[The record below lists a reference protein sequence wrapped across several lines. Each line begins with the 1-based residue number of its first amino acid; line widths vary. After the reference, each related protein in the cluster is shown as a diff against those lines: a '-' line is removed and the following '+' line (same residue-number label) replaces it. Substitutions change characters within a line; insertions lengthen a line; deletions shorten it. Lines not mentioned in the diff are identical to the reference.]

1 MQNNLDTQRASAAP
15 RRVWVTPE
23 LRSLDL
29 RETLTAGIP
38 WTFEGLI
45 TVPGPG
51 SPPGGYTGPVCETSL
66 CVS

>member
-23 LRSLDL
+23 LRSLDV
-29 RETLTAGIP
+29 RSTLTGTISFFDEFQYQTPPNDP
-38 WTFEGLI
+38 WSHCDPNY
-45 TVPGPG
+45 PGA
-51 SPPGGYTGPVCETSL
+51 V